1 MSIDDFTQN
10 LRKGFVFIIINS
22 PQKTL
27 VKQSQFYSI
36 KRKNNEEELV
46 EINNKVKELKDTLQQ
61 LEHRRHEVELQ
72 ENDNNDL
79 VLMSD
84 NKKKIKGEKINE
96 KFGVKAHDFLDPLG
110 PFPTLAKNE
119 IKTERKQYITE
130 NSDRFLIKIQF

>member
-1 MSIDDFTQN
+1 MSAERE
-10 LRKGFVFIIINS
+10 LREDICEYRRFYAE
-22 PQKTL
+22 
-27 VKQSQFYSI
+27 SQFYSI

-61 LEHRRHEVELQ
+61 LEHRRQEVELQ